1 MRYTVLLVALV
12 LLTIPACD
20 ESAVD
25 ASGNIVSEVRDVGS
39 FDGVDASQG
48 INVRLVVDA
57 GASPS
62 VTVNYDDNVIDDIDV
77 GVDGDTLKVRLGR
90 EVNLAGGGD
99 RYVEVILPALTK
111 VAATNG
117 AILSGEGSAT
127 ALEVD
132 ASGGANV
139 DLGGLE
145 ADSAT
150 VDLSGG
156 ANAVVRVTD
165 TVDGNAA
172 NGANLLILG
181 DPARVDVETS
191 GGANVTSR

>member
-1 MRYTVLLVALV
+1 VRSSVLLVALL

-48 INVRLVVDA
+48 VNVRLVVDA
-57 GASPS
+57 GASRS

-77 GVDGDTLKVRLGR
+77 RVDGETLKVRLGR
-90 EVNLAGGGD
+90 EVTLAGGGD
-99 RYVEVILPALTK
+99 RYVAVILPALTK
-111 VAATNG
+111 VAVTNG
-117 AILSGEGSAT
+117 ANLSGEGSAT

-145 ADSAT
+145 ADRAT

-156 ANAVVRVTD
+156 ANAVLRVTD

-181 DPARVDVETS
+181 DPRQVDVETS
-191 GGANVTSR
+191 GGANVSTG